1 MFRTIGMLGSSIRG
15 RTSTL
20 DTISDPP
27 RRRGLRAR
35 LRAHALTRVPYL
47 GLIALT
53 GAAVVTLGIV
63 LLPLPGPGWLII
75 FIGLGIWA
83 TEFRWAARLLRW
95 LRARVRAWTAWL
107 TRQAPYVRALVAT
120 ALLLL
125 VVAAAGTTYVLL
137 YGTPAWLPAWLPLVD

>member
-1 MFRTIGMLGSSIRG
+1 MFRTIGLLGSSVRG

-20 DTISDPP
+20 DTITDPA

-35 LRAHALTRVPYL
+35 LRANAVTRVPYL

-53 GAAVVTLGIV
+53 GAAVIAVGIV
-63 LLPLPGPGWLII
+63 LLPLPGPGWVII

-95 LRARVRAWTAWL
+95 VRSRVRAWTAWL
-107 TRQAPYVRALVAT
+107 GRRRLLTRAAVTVAL
-120 ALLLL
+120 
-125 VVAAAGTTYVLL
+125 AAATLAIAGTAYILL
-137 YGTPAWLPAWLPLVD
+137 YGTPTWLPA